1 MPTESKTL
9 TEQRIRKERALATMR
24 ELQLHQLEGSLPS
37 ADQVERAS
45 SALLNRSTRCTTQM
59 IYALRLCMG
68 VHGVMPF
75 RCKTRSREVVPSI
88 RDRRRRSARTTE
100 LDVIVNLLR

>member
-37 ADQVERAS
+37 GRSSGAGIVCAS
-45 SALLNRSTRCTTQM
+45 QQIDS
-59 IYALRLCMG
+59 MG
-68 VHGVMPF
+68 
-75 RCKTRSREVVPSI
+75 
-88 RDRRRRSARTTE
+88 
-100 LDVIVNLLR
+100 